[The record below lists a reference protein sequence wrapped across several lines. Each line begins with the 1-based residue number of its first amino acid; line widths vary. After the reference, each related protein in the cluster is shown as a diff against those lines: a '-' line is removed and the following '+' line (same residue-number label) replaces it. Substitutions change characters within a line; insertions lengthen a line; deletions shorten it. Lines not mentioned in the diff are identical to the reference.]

1 MLALLSL
8 EDKNATMKK
17 KLVEKGQLSLIVLR
31 NKQIF
36 ALSSNKQADAKREC
50 YYIVIKLKLLWI
62 EYVAR

>member
-36 ALSSNKQADAKREC
+36 ALSSNKQADAKREY
-50 YYIVIKLKLLWI
+50 YYIVKLKLLWI
-62 EYVAR
+62 EYS